1 MTNWDCLSVTSVNV
15 VLPKDTDNRNHVLA
29 YASVVL
35 NDQLMLRGLKVMD
48 GDNGLYVGFP
58 VGYGGDEY
66 RSWFFPL
73 TRALREHIQT
83 CVLEKY
89 HYYGENGCDWVVKY
103 GTHDEVKGELR
114 VRATGLAEAVHAAER
129 VLGDALVD
137 EPNEILSAEIAKPEE

>member
-1 MTNWDCLSVTSVNV
+1 MANWDCLSVTSVNV
-15 VLPKDTDNRNHVLA
+15 VLPENTDNRNHVLA

-58 VGYGGDEY
+58 AGYGGEEH

-73 TRALREHIQT
+73 TRTLREHIET

-89 HYYGENGCDWVVKY
+89 HYYREDGCNWVVKY
-103 GTHDEVKGELR
+103 GSGESVKGELR
-114 VRATGLAEAVHAAER
+114 VKALSLGEAVRAAER

-137 EPNEILSAEIAKPEE
+137 EPNEILSAEIEKPEE

>member
-1 MTNWDCLSVTSVNV
+1 MANWDCLSVTSVNV

-35 NDQLMLRGLKVMD
+35 NDQIMLRGLKVMD
-48 GDNGLYVGFP
+48 GDNGVYVAFP

-73 TRALREHIQT
+73 TKALREHVQN

-137 EPNEILSAEIAKPEE
+137 GPNEILSAEIAKPEE

>member
-1 MTNWDCLSVTSVNV
+1 
-15 VLPKDTDNRNHVLA
+15 
-29 YASVVL
+29 
-35 NDQLMLRGLKVMD
+35 
-48 GDNGLYVGFP
+48 
-58 VGYGGDEY
+58 
-66 RSWFFPL
+66 L
-73 TRALREHIQT
+73 TKALREHIAN

-89 HYYGENGCDWVVKY
+89 NYYGENGCDWVVKY